1 MNECTLVRIFIFTLL
16 DLAIYHFL
24 PNHGKLISIIL
35 VAPCFIS
42 LLALGFDPENSKLLE
57 LIHVQISEKIADDV
71 IQYSFEVAFGAM
83 AGTISDMLHTDWQNK
98 RKKRKQN
105 LTKNRSKN

>member
-1 MNECTLVRIFIFTLL
+1 
-16 DLAIYHFL
+16 
-24 PNHGKLISIIL
+24 
-35 VAPCFIS
+35 
-42 LLALGFDPENSKLLE
+42 
-57 LIHVQISEKIADDV
+57 V